1 MPETENLILGKAKYD
16 DWQAMYRNVW
26 SRPECARYMLWD
38 LTESED
44 AARARIL
51 RTIDYQKHREGFLVY
66 EKASGEPIGFAGVRE
81 VAQGVWEET
90 GICLGPEFQRK
101 GYGKQI
107 LLCLMRYCR
116 DRLQGRWF
124 LYSTRAENLASKA
137 LARSLGFGLVSSEV
151 RTDPRTEQPY
161 ILEQYQVSL

>member
-51 RTIDYQKHREGFLVY
+51 RTIDYQKDREGFTV
-66 EKASGEPIGFAGVRE
+66 KASHS
-81 VAQGVWEET
+81 Q
-90 GICLGPEFQRK
+90 
-101 GYGKQI
+101 
-107 LLCLMRYCR
+107 
-116 DRLQGRWF
+116 
-124 LYSTRAENLASKA
+124 
-137 LARSLGFGLVSSEV
+137 
-151 RTDPRTEQPY
+151 
-161 ILEQYQVSL
+161 